1 MLSSTH
7 YRFYFSGVDVNE
19 MYWGFEFTPVM
30 QDVQI
35 TVDGVYY
42 LTEYYGT
49 EGTPVNRVDDDFAII
64 YSSSS
69 SVDGSD
75 HYVTDLH
82 WCYGEIAFVSS
93 CTNSIHKTYTMRSGG
108 WPDPA
113 FSFQTHWNPD
123 WPTTSSQSYVFDVY
137 IGAVCSEYG
146 TPGPPGTPVVSYC
159 ASVSPLDSGFG
170 WDLFVDDGS
179 PNCDMGWDAFDV
191 LDYHVPT
198 VQICLQPV
206 RFGVIKLFSQSY
218 EVGIFALAVAAA
230 FFWRFWRTI

>member
-1 MLSSTH
+1 MNLYGSPVAGS
-7 YRFYFSGVDVNE
+7 FNAQADIPIPFSVP
-19 MYWGFEFTPVM
+19 Y
-30 QDVQI
+30 
-35 TVDGVYY
+35 
-42 LTEYYGT
+42 
-49 EGTPVNRVDDDFAII
+49 
-64 YSSSS
+64 
-69 SVDGSD
+69 SVD
-75 HYVTDLH
+75 H
-82 WCYGEIAFVSS
+82 AFTFIDSGADRADYYIESGAWASWDDRPIVSG
-93 CTNSIHKTYTMRSGG
+93 T
-108 WPDPA
+108 A
-113 FSFQTHWNPD
+113 
-123 WPTTSSQSYVFDVY
+123 DVY
-137 IGAVCSEYG
+137 GVGGS
-146 TPGPPGTPVVSYC
+146 TPTPMSPGTPVVSYC